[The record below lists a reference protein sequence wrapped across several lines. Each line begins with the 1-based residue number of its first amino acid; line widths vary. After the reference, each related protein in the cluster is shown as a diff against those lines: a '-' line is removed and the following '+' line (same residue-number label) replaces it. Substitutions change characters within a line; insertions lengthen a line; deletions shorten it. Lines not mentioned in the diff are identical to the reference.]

1 MSRAAGA
8 GGTGLRDW
16 LIRFLFGSTAIQ
28 SFDGLVQRAA
38 RYQQFGADGMAAT
51 WLPRLWAATIDVIWY
66 AGLLGIQRYGGRD
79 WLSWVA
85 FVVAFGASFGFQVFG
100 AKDVPVAAV
109 PPVALLLVLIVMHAP
124 RRAQGDVEAEVSAAA
139 VPQTSSPGPGT
150 AHTTGTAGAEQRRSA
165 NVQAPTPALDQRA
178 LPARPSVPVGAS
190 PEERERPTEAGSPT
204 VPAAPSREAR
214 AGTAALDPD
223 QMMRAHWAAERS
235 RGRTPS
241 GAELDRVVGRNPD
254 NGTGRKARSR
264 YLREEAEG
272 RFAVPTSSV
281 PGPAVVPG
289 LRVPVTAG
297 TTRDRERTGNAV
309 VSLPLA
315 TGKAPTAGPAATTAA
330 VNGGPARPVV
340 PARLDR
346 FPGRHERE
354 RSDA

>member
-1 MSRAAGA
+1 MSRAADA

-16 LIRFLFGSTAIQ
+16 LIRFLFASTAIQ

-38 RYQQFGADGMAAT
+38 RYQQFGIDGMAAT

-85 FVVAFGASFGFQVFG
+85 FVVAFAASFGFQVFG

-124 RRAQGDVEAEVSAAA
+124 RRPQADAEPEASVGAAPPTRSA
-139 VPQTSSPGPGT
+139 GT
-150 AHTTGTAGAEQRRSA
+150 AHAAATAAAGRRASE
-165 NVQAPTPALDQRA
+165 NIPAPTPALDRRA
-178 LPARPSVPVGAS
+178 LPARPPVPVGAH
-190 PEERERPTEAGSPT
+190 PAARERPADSGSPT
-204 VPAAPSREAR
+204 VPAVPAREAR
-214 AGTAALDPD
+214 AGTAPADPD
-223 QMMRAHWAAERS
+223 RVMRAYWAAERS

-241 GAELDRVVGRNPD
+241 GADLDRVVGRNPD

-264 YLREEAEG
+264 YLREEADG
-272 RFAVPTSSV
+272 RFTASTSSV
-281 PGPAVVPG
+281 PGPGPGAVPRLG
-289 LRVPVTAG
+289 GPVTVG
-297 TTRDRERTGNAV
+297 TTQEREGTGNGAT
-309 VSLPLA
+309 SFPTG
-315 TGKAPTAGPAATTAA
+315 TGKASTAAPASTVA
-330 VNGGPARPVV
+330 VNGGLARPVV

-346 FPGRHERE
+346 FPTRQDRE